1 MSLPDSI
8 ALLSLF
14 ISIASVVVAVV
25 SWRKSRVIYEI
36 EELVIRK
43 INGTHDDMDG
53 RGLPELNQKLNTG
66 HYTILEVL
74 ERTDGDQAVLLHAS
88 SDPHGMSEHIGE
100 NEKIRYIYKHMTQL
114 ALDSLLRRFIDV
126 FRKLALVQFR
136 IKAILGE

>member
-1 MSLPDSI
+1 MSLSDSI

-14 ISIASVVVAVV
+14 ISITSAILTVI

-43 INGTHDDMDG
+43 INGTRDDMDG

-74 ERTDGDQAVLLHAS
+74 ERTDGDWAILLA
-88 SDPHGMSEHIGE
+88 
-100 NEKIRYIYKHMTQL
+100 
-114 ALDSLLRRFIDV
+114 
-126 FRKLALVQFR
+126 R
-136 IKAILGE
+136 IKRPTRG

>member
-1 MSLPDSI
+1 MSLLDSI

-14 ISIASVVVAVV
+14 ISITSAILTVI

-43 INGTHDDMDG
+43 INGTRDDMDG

-74 ERTDGDQAVLLHAS
+74 ERTDGDWAILLA
-88 SDPHGMSEHIGE
+88 
-100 NEKIRYIYKHMTQL
+100 
-114 ALDSLLRRFIDV
+114 
-126 FRKLALVQFR
+126 R
-136 IKAILGE
+136 IKRPTRG